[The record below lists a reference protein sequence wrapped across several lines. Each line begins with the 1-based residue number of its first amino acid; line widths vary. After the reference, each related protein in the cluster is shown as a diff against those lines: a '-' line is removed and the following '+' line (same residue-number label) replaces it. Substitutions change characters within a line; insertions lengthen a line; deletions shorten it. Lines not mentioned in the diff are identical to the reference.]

1 MFHNIISN
9 ISGVELYGIISIC
22 IFFAFFTGMLVWAGT
37 LKKNHLEAMAE
48 LPLHDGSQPGHS
60 PEKTQS

>member
-9 ISGVELYGIISIC
+9 IDGVELYGIISIC
-22 IFFAFFTGMLVWAGT
+22 IFFAFFTGMLVWAGR
-37 LKKNHLEAMAE
+37 LKKNHLKAMAD
-48 LPLHDGSQPGHS
+48 LPLDDGSRPGQS